1 MSTVPRSGANSSG
14 EASSGSDELL
24 HVSTRGATSEPS
36 ADASATSAVVDID
49 GDAGSSAEA
58 VKSVGDEVETQP
70 DQTGHDSCEPD
81 AYWDDTDNSCQPWST
96 CAEGEFVVAAGTA
109 ESDRVCSDCPSQT
122 YSTEPNVAECTAC
135 NTCGWLGLETACTNS
150 RDATCRDINV
160 TKQFGTGGYDIGK
173 SVAVDRVGDVW
184 VAGFSDDFAYHQYAV
199 VRRYPATGAEP
210 VDYELDRVGL
220 DSANAVSADTKGNVW
235 VGGHFG
241 GVAFLSRFTLDDAEP
256 VTTKFGTGSDAAV
269 NGIAIGES
277 QVWAV
282 GDVQGDLGGP
292 SLGGSD
298 AFLYKLPLDGFVAT
312 ILQFGTEGHDVA
324 SGVAVDSKGDVWVV
338 GSTDGDL
345 AGNNE
350 GFNDVFLRRYPADGS
365 VPMTYQFG
373 TPAVDVANA
382 IVIDTADN
390 IWLAGT
396 TGGDFVTGT
405 ASTRTDAFVLKYSPG
420 QGETIYQS
428 ETAAVS
434 EDGRAIA
441 LARGAVLVSGTKD
454 GDGFVWSEPDGTAA
468 ADFVFG
474 TSQSDSVLGVTS
486 DQWGNVWVVGST
498 AGAFVGNNKGSQDIF
513 VRQIAR

>member
-1 MSTVPRSGANSSG
+1 
-14 EASSGSDELL
+14 
-24 HVSTRGATSEPS
+24 
-36 ADASATSAVVDID
+36 
-49 GDAGSSAEA
+49 
-58 VKSVGDEVETQP
+58 
-70 DQTGHDSCEPD
+70 
-81 AYWDDTDNSCQPWST
+81 
-96 CAEGEFVVAAGTA
+96 
-109 ESDRVCSDCPSQT
+109 
-122 YSTEPNVAECTAC
+122 
-135 NTCGWLGLETACTNS
+135 
-150 RDATCRDINV
+150 
-160 TKQFGTGGYDIGK
+160 
-173 SVAVDRVGDVW
+173 
-184 VAGFSDDFAYHQYAV
+184 
-199 VRRYPATGAEP
+199 
-210 VDYELDRVGL
+210 
-220 DSANAVSADTKGNVW
+220 
-235 VGGHFG
+235 
-241 GVAFLSRFTLDDAEP
+241 
-256 VTTKFGTGSDAAV
+256 
-269 NGIAIGES
+269 
-277 QVWAV
+277 
-282 GDVQGDLGGP
+282 
-292 SLGGSD
+292 LGGSD
-298 AFLYKLPLDGFVAT
+298 AFLYKLPLDGSVAT